1 MRQLILGVL
10 LAALPSAMAAQS
22 TGLFSMESRQDG
34 RAWEAVGRL
43 ELGGTAFCT
52 GSLITPS
59 LVLTAAHCLYDED
72 GRLLSPEDIQF
83 LAGWRNGRAAA
94 YRRVRRAVAHP
105 SYDLNA
111 TPGTSRVYFDIA
123 LVELQHPVRNTTI
136 IPFSTD
142 EKPPVGES
150 VGVVSYAHNRS
161 EAPSMQDTCEVLS
174 EQDDLLVLS
183 CSVDFGSSGSPVFAF
198 DDEGPRIV
206 SVVSSK
212 AKSGENPVSL
222 GAPLENQ
229 IATILDVM
237 ENGAGFAEG
246 SGFNPMRAD
255 EGVRKNTGAK
265 FIRPQTRDEGLLK
278 P

>member
-1 MRQLILGVL
+1 MRRYTESKRRLRVRQLILGVL

-123 LVELQHPVRNTTI
+123 LSN
-136 IPFSTD
+136 
-142 EKPPVGES
+142 
-150 VGVVSYAHNRS
+150 
-161 EAPSMQDTCEVLS
+161 
-174 EQDDLLVLS
+174 
-183 CSVDFGSSGSPVFAF
+183 CS
-198 DDEGPRIV
+198 
-206 SVVSSK
+206 
-212 AKSGENPVSL
+212 
-222 GAPLENQ
+222 
-229 IATILDVM
+229 
-237 ENGAGFAEG
+237 
-246 SGFNPMRAD
+246 
-255 EGVRKNTGAK
+255 
-265 FIRPQTRDEGLLK
+265 RPQA
-278 P
+278 